1 MYLGK
6 KLIEIRKGEF
16 HNRGAQLMLLSARD
30 YLESRGDYLFATTVS
45 DQSGNM
51 PYDKRVKMGFFQK
64 PFLWKKVVNF
74 GWLLMLTP
82 RKFRESFGI
91 VTDRDIDVVLDI
103 SGFSYSDQWGRLSCF
118 ELFVQTKV
126 WSALNVKVI
135 LMPQAFG
142 PFTSF
147 ISRYLMKK
155 IIGRVEI
162 LFVRDPV
169 SHAYLQELAP
179 ESSNIVPAPDFTNLC
194 PSVNVDREIPGNL
207 CIVPNH
213 RMLDK
218 TSSEVR
224 EKYVDFLAQFI
235 RISMEDGF
243 IPFFLIHEGSRD
255 MDIANTVS
263 RALGV
268 DIDVIDEE
276 DPQRIKALLSKCDL
290 VYGDRY
296 HSLISAMSQGIPCL
310 ASGWSHKY
318 ETLFRDYNVSD
329 MLVDISES
337 SLQLETFIK
346 ARVASDQLK
355 KCKDVLLDASS
366 AQKQATRDMWSKVE
380 RFL

>member
-155 IIGRVEI
+155 
-162 LFVRDPV
+162 
-169 SHAYLQELAP
+169 
-179 ESSNIVPAPDFTNLC
+179 
-194 PSVNVDREIPGNL
+194 
-207 CIVPNH
+207 
-213 RMLDK
+213 
-218 TSSEVR
+218 
-224 EKYVDFLAQFI
+224 
-235 RISMEDGF
+235 
-243 IPFFLIHEGSRD
+243 
-255 MDIANTVS
+255 
-263 RALGV
+263 
-268 DIDVIDEE
+268 
-276 DPQRIKALLSKCDL
+276 LL
-290 VYGDRY
+290 VG
-296 HSLISAMSQGIPCL
+296 
-310 ASGWSHKY
+310 
-318 ETLFRDYNVSD
+318 
-329 MLVDISES
+329 
-337 SLQLETFIK
+337 
-346 ARVASDQLK
+346 
-355 KCKDVLLDASS
+355 
-366 AQKQATRDMWSKVE
+366 
-380 RFL
+380 